1 MFSCLQKVQRMQFS
15 KQHGAHSSVKPSFFQ
30 FQQNYYFLFQNLAP
44 PSLFNFGQHWYQL
57 SDYRM
62 WCIPLL
68 VLCAEIP
75 PKNNRI
81 KVHTY
86 TDCVMLK
93 LEKQINQ
100 LAEVP
105 RHSLFENNLAR
116 LFPIYSIL
124 IPVYIFRI
132 LPWPQQEQRYTFAA
146 YVHKLSFKKEK
157 ISTHRSVVS
166 EPDPSAAVPAAP
178 DPSVAS
184 VSEMLQFTTFKPG
197 FRRRTLIH
205 DSYTHKTDILHIP

>member
-1 MFSCLQKVQRMQFS
+1 MPKPQKNIRM
-15 KQHGAHSSVKPSFFQ
+15 
-30 FQQNYYFLFQNLAP
+30 
-44 PSLFNFGQHWYQL
+44 
-57 SDYRM
+57 
-62 WCIPLL
+62 
-68 VLCAEIP
+68 
-75 PKNNRI
+75 
-81 KVHTY
+81 KVHAY

-132 LPWPQQEQRYTFAA
+132 LPWPQKDNFAA
-146 YVHKLSFKKEK
+146 YVQNLSFTKEE

-178 DPSVAS
+178 DPAVVAPADVVAAVEAVLLS
-184 VSEMLQFTTFKPG
+184 LGLRGRQGGGRQAQERGLRAAGVLGDGVEAASDAVGVITRK
-197 FRRRTLIH
+197 RI
-205 DSYTHKTDILHIP
+205 